1 VTAGAEPGACRSR
14 APDSRG
20 FYADGAVLRAL
31 GDRSGRDWRFLA
43 AGRAFGEAAA
53 EARLV
58 ATEEVIVADELPP
71 LRTESPATVL
81 RRIGGDVKKEL
92 RSAGVGK
99 RVLRAKM
106 RGLVAGLRSA
116 PPAGV
121 DHDRAFVARMLGD
134 AFEVAGRE
142 VVRAG
147 GRAVCDVLPR

>member
-1 VTAGAEPGACRSR
+1 MTAGAEPGAGPSR
-14 APDSRG
+14 APDRPG
-20 FYADGAVLRAL
+20 FYADGAVLGAL
-31 GDRSGRDWRFLA
+31 GERGARDWRFLA
-43 AGRAFGEAAA
+43 AGRPFGEAAA

-58 ATEEVIVADELPP
+58 ATEGVIVADGLPP
-71 LRTESPATVL
+71 LRTESPAAVL
-81 RRIGGDVKKEL
+81 RRIGGDVKRER

-106 RGLVAGLRSA
+106 RRLVAGLRSA

-121 DHDRAFVARMLGD
+121 DYDRVFLARMLGD

-147 GRAVCDVLPR
+147 RRALCDALPR

>member
-1 VTAGAEPGACRSR
+1 MTAGAEPGAGRSR
-14 APDSRG
+14 APDGRG
-20 FYADGAVLRAL
+20 FYADAAGLGAL
-31 GDRSGRDWRFLA
+31 GGRSARDWRFLA

-71 LRTESPATVL
+71 LRTESPAAVV
-81 RRIGGDVKKEL
+81 RRIGGDVKREL

-99 RVLRAKM
+99 RVPRAKM
-106 RGLVAGLRSA
+106 RRLVAGLRSA

-121 DHDRAFVARMLGD
+121 DYDQAFLARMLED

-147 GRAVCDVLPR
+147 TRALCDVLPR

>member
-1 VTAGAEPGACRSR
+1 MTAGAEPGAGPSR

-31 GDRSGRDWRFLA
+31 GGRSARDWRFLA

-53 EARLV
+53 EARFV
-58 ATEEVIVADELPP
+58 ATADELPP
-71 LRTESPATVL
+71 LRTESPAAVL

-106 RGLVAGLRSA
+106 RRLVAGLRSA

-121 DHDRAFVARMLGD
+121 DYDRAFVARMLGD

-142 VVRAG
+142 VVRTG
-147 GRAVCDVLPR
+147 RRAVCDVLPR

>member
-1 VTAGAEPGACRSR
+1 MTAGAEPGAGPSR

-20 FYADGAVLRAL
+20 FYADGAALRAL
-31 GDRSGRDWRFLA
+31 GERSAREWCFLA
-43 AGRAFGEAAA
+43 AGTVFGEAAA

-58 ATEEVIVADELPP
+58 ATEEVADELPP
-71 LRTESPATVL
+71 LRTESPAAVL

-106 RGLVAGLRSA
+106 RRLVAGLRSG

-121 DHDRAFVARMLGD
+121 DYDRAFVARMLGD
-134 AFEVAGRE
+134 AFEGAGRE
-142 VVRAG
+142 VVRTG
-147 GRAVCDVLPR
+147 RRAVCDVLPR

>member
-1 VTAGAEPGACRSR
+1 MTAGAEPDAGPSR
-14 APDSRG
+14 DPDSRV

-31 GDRSGRDWRFLA
+31 SERSARGWRLLA
-43 AGRAFGEAAA
+43 AGRPFGEAGA

-58 ATEEVIVADELPP
+58 ATEEVMLADELPP
-71 LRTESPATVL
+71 LRTESPAAVL
-81 RRIGGDVKKEL
+81 RRIGGDVNKEL

-99 RVLRAKM
+99 RVLRAK
-106 RGLVAGLRSA
+106 RRRQVAGLRSA

-121 DHDRAFVARMLGD
+121 GYDQAFLARMLGD

-147 GRAVCDVLPR
+147 TRVLCDALSR